1 MVNTDMKKLIFYSG
15 IGQGC
20 SKQCQ
25 LSKARRYKAKHIV
38 NLPILCHVD
47 GL

>member
-20 SKQCQ
+20 FKQRQ
-25 LSKARRYKAKHIV
+25 LSKTRRYKAKRTV
-38 NLPILCHVD
+38 NLYILFHVY